1 MEKGRTNEVCLI
13 DRFKWI
19 FTLVRWPLRN
29 IIKSEY
35 LNIRIEYEGVIRWI
49 VIEWIFYYSW

>member
-49 VIEWIFYYSW
+49 VIE